1 MNQTLSRNTSTL
13 GLRAL
18 RTFEAAARRLNFTK
32 AAEDLCVTTAA
43 VSHQVKEIES
53 QLGVA
58 LFVRQGRS
66 MKLTPQGEVIR
77 QAVQEAISA
86 LEHGIRRIGVRRNAD
101 RVRVSAGPSIAAKWL
116 VPRLETF
123 LQKFPLADIQID
135 VSYTDA
141 DFGREDVDL
150 SIRYG
155 NVSAPHALTDRLFVE
170 SIFPVCSP
178 RLLGK
183 REQLH
188 HPRDLL
194 KFKLIHVDWAAP
206 HVPWPTWATW
216 MKTAGVDHF
225 DDVRGIHFQQTSLAI
240 EAAIAGQGITL
251 GESSL
256 VADDLANGRLVKP
269 LGADFSIQADWAYCL
284 VTREESLTSPIVREF
299 RQWLLSQAQMFA
311 TA

>member
-1 MNQTLSRNTSTL
+1 LNQNLSRNTSTL

-18 RTFEAAARRLNFTK
+18 RTFEAASRRLNFTK

-66 MKLTPQGEVIR
+66 MQLTPEGEVIR

-86 LEHGIRRIGVRRNAD
+86 LEHGIRRLGVRRNAE

-123 LQKFPLADIQID
+123 LQKFPSADIQVD

-141 DFGREDVDL
+141 DFGSEGVDL

-155 NVSAPHALTDRLFVE
+155 NVHAPHAQTDRLFVE

-178 RLLGK
+178 RLMGK
-183 REQLH
+183 RARFRS
-188 HPRDLL
+188 PKDLL
-194 KFKLIHVDWAAP
+194 KFKLIHVDWATP

-216 MKTAGVDHF
+216 MKAAGVDHF
-225 DDVRGIHFQQTSLAI
+225 DDVRGVHFQQTSLAI
-240 EAAIAGQGITL
+240 EAAIAGQGIAL

-284 VTREESLTSPIVREF
+284 VSREASLASPIVREF

>member
-1 MNQTLSRNTSTL
+1 MNQKLFRNTSTL

-18 RTFEAAARRLNFTK
+18 RTYEAASRRLNFTK

-43 VSHQVKEIES
+43 VSHQIKEIES

-58 LFVRQGRS
+58 LFLRQGRS
-66 MKLTPQGEVIR
+66 MKLTPEGEVIR
-77 QAVQEAISA
+77 QAVHEAITA

-123 LQKFPLADIQID
+123 LQNFPSADIQID

-141 DFGREDVDL
+141 DFGHEDVDL

-155 NVSAPHALTDRLFVE
+155 NVDVPNAHTDRLFVE

-178 RLLGK
+178 KLLGK
-183 REQLH
+183 RERLRG
-188 HPRDLL
+188 PMDLL
-194 KFKLIHVDWAAP
+194 KFKLIHVDWATP
-206 HVPWPTWATW
+206 HVPWPTWSTW
-216 MKTAGVDHF
+216 MKAAGIDDF
-225 DDVRGIHFQQTSLAI
+225 DGVRGIHFQQTSLAI
-240 EAAIAGQGITL
+240 EAAIAGQGIAL

-269 LGADFSIQADWAYCL
+269 MGADFSVHADRAYCL
-284 VTREESLTSPIVREF
+284 VTREESLAFPIVREF
-299 RQWLLSQAQMFA
+299 RQWLLSQAQMFSKA
-311 TA
+311 

>member
-1 MNQTLSRNTSTL
+1 MNQALSRNTSTL

-18 RTFEAAARRLNFTK
+18 RTFEAASRRLNFTK

-66 MKLTPQGEVIR
+66 MKLTPEGEVIR

-123 LQKFPLADIQID
+123 LQKFPSADIQID

-141 DFGREDVDL
+141 DFGDEDVDL

-155 NVSAPHALTDRLFVE
+155 NVDVAHAHTDRLFVE

-183 REQLH
+183 RERLRS
-188 HPRDLL
+188 PMDLL
-194 KFKLIHVDWAAP
+194 KFKLIHVDWATP
-206 HVPWPTWATW
+206 HVPWPTWGTW
-216 MKTAGVDHF
+216 MKAAGVDHF

-240 EAAIAGQGITL
+240 EAAIAGQGIAL

-269 LGADFSIQADWAYCL
+269 MGADFSVQADWAYCL
-284 VTREESLTSPIVREF
+284 VTREESLAFPIVREF
-299 RQWLLSQAQMFA
+299 RQWLLAQAQMFA